1 MDLGGS
7 DKFAEAGF
15 GDYISFKKEINAVAE
30 DLLKNFN
37 NVKKFRPFE
46 AKLNSISAGLCIT
59 DLATLYTILGKPSDM
74 KDDIDK
80 GKYTEPQYKQKLNI
94 VLRKLNEAKTYC
106 PVWKDPGPDV
116 NPLTATS
123 GLGPKMTA
131 SDSSSSS
138 SSSSKAARK
147 AARRAA
153 SSASSSASSASS
165 SSSKG
170 PILVDPRAASSL
182 EPQIII
188 KMNYDKVDITNKDSK
203 KIYIYTGNWC
213 KAILSNLKELILLL
227 QITSSKIN
235 NGLPNYT
242 GIKWYITTKI
252 NELFNKLNSCSDK
265 YEPPNPDGT
274 HKITLPPSP
283 PSFPDFSLSKYDPI
297 NKRYDKIKD
306 DNSGIPFTP
315 DYYKWYDKISHE
327 TIARFKIRANGRSDL
342 FPGDLFICL
351 RNWEYRYEVPE
362 FGDGL
367 PDTWIVRGLL
377 YDYFE
382 FMRVPEA
389 EFRRR
394 IEEKLGEEQLL
405 TSEQIMM
412 YNISTKTGES
422 SLFPEYTFKV
432 GYENG
437 YYRLTITKKPEKV
450 CGRIPEK
457 AHLPPDIRSLK
468 TGKSKTYTQAL
479 MWKLFK
485 CENVVEYD
493 GGLLFVGYSDYTIKY
508 NPVSDDY
515 TITKL

>member
-80 GKYTEPQYKQKLNI
+80 GKYTEPKYKEKLNI

-131 SDSSSSS
+131 IDSSSSSSS

-153 SSASSSASSASS
+153 SSASSSASS

-227 QITSSKIN
+227 QITTSKIN

-274 HKITLPPSP
+274 HKITLPPNP

-306 DNSGIPFTP
+306 DNSGIPFTT

-327 TIARFKIRANGRSDL
+327 TIARFKIKANGRSDL

-351 RNWEYRYEVPE
+351 RNWQYRYEVPE
-362 FGDGL
+362 YGDGL

-389 EFRRR
+389 EFRRK

-437 YYRLTITKKPEKV
+437 YYRLTITKKAEVEEVEGACPVSRPKLTKNAEQM
-450 CGRIPEK
+450 
-457 AHLPPDIRSLK
+457 
-468 TGKSKTYTQAL
+468 KTYLGENWVLLESFTGGEVKLQIKHKYSGLICSSTVTFNPRTQL
-479 MWKLFK
+479 
-485 CENVVEYD
+485 
-493 GGLLFVGYSDYTIKY
+493 YTI
-508 NPVSDDY
+508 
-515 TITKL
+515 IQ